1 MITDVF
7 LHPGEYHFAH
17 GPAKIQTILGSCVAF
32 TMRDPLSGRAAM
44 CHCLLP
50 QMPAEEKRNNSNSNM
65 DIFRYVDT
73 SFDAMLSEFQRY
85 GVPPERLEIKLFGGA
100 NVLLR
105 MSKNLAIGS
114 LNWQQA
120 RQSLQKCKLGLRAH
134 DIGGEA
140 GRRLLFET
148 ATGEVFVKTL
158 RVMTTFPPT
167 LRTRGR
173 AACLESV
180 AY

>member
-1 MITDVF
+1 MSGDVF
-7 LHPGEYHFAH
+7 LHPGDYHFAE
-17 GPAKIQTILGSCVAF
+17 GPARIQTILGSCIAF

-50 QMPAEEKRNNSNSNM
+50 QMPAEEARDRANM

-73 SFDAMLSEFQRY
+73 TFDAMLQEFQRY
-85 GVPPERLEIKLFGGA
+85 GVPSGRLEIKLFGGA
-100 NVLLR
+100 NVLTR

-114 LNWQQA
+114 LNQQQA
-120 RQSLQKCKLGLRAH
+120 KHSLQKFSLRLRAH
-134 DIGGEA
+134 DVGGEA
-140 GRRLLFET
+140 GRRLVFET

-158 RVMTTFPPT
+158 RVMTTLPES
-167 LRTRGR
+167 LRKRGR
-173 AACLESV
+173 AGCLESV